1 MSDTTYIG
9 LSFVIEEPSSIEG
22 LGAAAVPAVAPV
34 IVPAV
39 ADPVTEALNAIPEIA
54 IRIARLEREMD
65 TLSKLVCNE
74 AERRR
79 KLFRIIA
86 SLRCKL
92 RNLERELR
100 GDRQIKAPTPRYDP
114 SFQDRDGLGLAYAI
128 PSAVDRKRKAA
139 EKREEARKFS
149 R

>member
-1 MSDTTYIG
+1 MSDITYDG
-9 LSFVIEEPSSIEG
+9 LDGIVVKEPCSIEG
-22 LGAAAVPAVAPV
+22 LGA
-34 IVPAV
+34 PAV
-39 ADPVTEALNAIPEIA
+39 ADPAPEVEDPVTKAFEEIQKLET
-54 IRIARLEREMD
+54 RIDKLKSKMD
-65 TLSKLVCNE
+65 KSECVE

-79 KLFRIIA
+79 KTARIIA

-139 EKREEARKFS
+139 EKRDAARKSS